1 MGGHPV
7 ELPISINTLADV
19 RQVRE
24 RSGSRPSRSSTSI
37 TRWNSLSC

>member
-19 RQVRE
+19 RQVR
-24 RSGSRPSRSSTSI
+24 SRFGLKDDALQHIDRP
-37 TRWNSLSC
+37 LE